1 MAKPLRVKELL
12 EKIKAGAKRK
22 DIQLGDVEE
31 ALSDETFLTADGLLT
46 ADDNEVW
53 LVKGLAPRLLKPLY

>member
-1 MAKPLRVKELL
+1 MAEPLRAQELL
-12 EKIKAGAKRK
+12 EKIKTGAKGK

-46 ADDNEVW
+46 ANDNGVR
-53 LVKGLAPRLLKPLY
+53 LAFRNEFWRRH